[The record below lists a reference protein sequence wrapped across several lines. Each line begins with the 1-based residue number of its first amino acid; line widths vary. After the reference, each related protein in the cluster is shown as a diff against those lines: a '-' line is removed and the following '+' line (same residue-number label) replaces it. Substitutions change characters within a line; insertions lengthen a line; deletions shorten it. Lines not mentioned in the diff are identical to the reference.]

1 MLQLFLE
8 EAEGIRN
15 GNIQL
20 PFKIGKYCDQWSA
33 KKIQTNNKFSASF
46 CLVLVSQNRS
56 RMAVCFWGA
65 SSITDKFRVRRMILM
80 SHLGLLLDF
89 GVIL

>member
-1 MLQLFLE
+1 MGLSSCLSKE
-8 EAEGIRN
+8 
-15 GNIQL
+15 GNIV
-20 PFKIGKYCDQWSA
+20 
-33 KKIQTNNKFSASF
+33 TNRVIRRYKPNSKFSASF

-56 RMAVCFWGA
+56 RMAVCFWGTN
-65 SSITDKFRVRRMILM
+65 SITDKFRVRRMILM

>member
-1 MLQLFLE
+1 M
-8 EAEGIRN
+8 GISSCLSKE
-15 GNIQL
+15 GNIVTKRVL
-20 PFKIGKYCDQWSA
+20 RRYKP
-33 KKIQTNNKFSASF
+33 NHKFSASF
-46 CLVLVSQNRS
+46 CLVLMSQSRN

-65 SSITDKFRVRRMILM
+65 NRITDEFRVRSLILM